1 MKKICILLC
10 LMIMLL
16 CSGCGFKMEPL
27 LEGTYVSY
35 DEENNTTFSKSKFT
49 IKEITKGEY
58 EEENGKNVF
67 IDASTYYKEEKIYLS
82 IELYLY
88 SVDTKQYELAILKEL
103 DYQEGTGHCYRG
115 KITLNINEDIYFE
128 EDRATFAFT
137 FGSAEVVNMVL
148 SSESSKEFSSHFRLQ

>member
-1 MKKICILLC
+1 MKKICILLS

-35 DEENNTTFSKSKFT
+35 DEENIETFTDAKFT
-49 IKEITKGEY
+49 IKEITKEEY
-58 EEENGKNVF
+58 EEAKGKNVF

-88 SVDTKQYELAILKEL
+88 SVETKQYELAILKEL

-115 KITLNINEDIYFE
+115 KITLNIDGDVYFE
-128 EDRATFAFT
+128 EDRATLAFT

-148 SSESSKEFSSHFRLQ
+148 SSERDRKSVV